1 MRFNSSISAFE
12 NVSRSTKHDS
22 NGAKFPPNTRST
34 NDRLASCTQSSSR
47 TFGRYR
53 YSLPFLVNA
62 NAPFFTSRVI
72 KVCTVG
78 GFQAC
83 VFITASITSPEVAS
97 PRAQNAC
104 ITTHSA
110 SEIEGVEAGATAV
123 DSDADDIFKMD
134 LQV

>member
-1 MRFNSSISAFE
+1 
-12 NVSRSTKHDS
+12 
-22 NGAKFPPNTRST
+22 
-34 NDRLASCTQSSSR
+34 
-47 TFGRYR
+47 
-53 YSLPFLVNA
+53 VNA

-83 VFITASITSPEVAS
+83 VFITASITSPDVAS

-110 SEIEGVEAGATAV
+110 SEIDGVGVGTTGV
-123 DSDADDIFKMD
+123 DSKADDIFEMN
-134 LQV
+134 LQM